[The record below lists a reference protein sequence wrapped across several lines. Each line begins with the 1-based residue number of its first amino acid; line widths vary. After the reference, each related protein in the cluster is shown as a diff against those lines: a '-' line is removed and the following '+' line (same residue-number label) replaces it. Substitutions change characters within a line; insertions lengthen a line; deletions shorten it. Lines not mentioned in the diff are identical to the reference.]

1 LRDLTMV
8 PETPA
13 WALIQASRPDALP
26 GSAKSWDALLQQAV
40 LDSRAELLK
49 KFGSLTA
56 ATWGAEN
63 PTLMKHPLSAAV
75 PVLSGWLDMPATP
88 MAGDSHM
95 PRVHN
100 HGHGQSER
108 MVVSPGHEERG
119 ILVIPGGQSGHPM
132 SPFYRGD
139 HAAWLAGEPLP
150 FLPGESVHRLILK
163 P

>member
-1 LRDLTMV
+1 MR
-8 PETPA
+8 
-13 WALIQASRPDALP
+13 
-26 GSAKSWDALLQQAV
+26 
-40 LDSRAELLK
+40 
-49 KFGSLTA
+49 
-56 ATWGAEN
+56 
-63 PTLMKHPLSAAV
+63 HPLSAAV
-75 PVLSGWLDMPATP
+75 PVLAGWLDQASQG

-132 SPFYRGD
+132 SPFYRSD
-139 HAAWLAGEPLP
+139 HAAWLAGEALP
-150 FLPGESVHRLILK
+150 FLPGEARHRLVLR